1 MSTFLMAYALISY
14 VFSGALCYSSARKQK
29 EDLNSTESQSLG
41 WIVLFWPLWIG
52 HEIEQTP
59 TLNSNFSLLPE
70 HKERQESDTASKLIG
85 QSLEEAGLLTHNQVQ
100 AILAYQQDHHHLRF
114 GEISAMWG
122 WIKSETA
129 DFFAEHLHQLKSYQQ
144 PLGQALKGAGI
155 LDDEQIQTILTYQ
168 SQTGL
173 RFGEIAVRHGW
184 VNQQT
189 VDFFVGT
196 LY

>member
-1 MSTFLMAYALISY
+1 MAYALISY
-14 VFSGALCYSSARKQK
+14 VFSGALCYTSARNEQETTHSK
-29 EDLNSTESQSLG
+29 SSRSLG

-52 HEIEQTP
+52 HEIHKTDTSSASYFLVEQSIESQQQVP
-59 TLNSNFSLLPE
+59 T
-70 HKERQESDTASKLIG
+70 SKPIG
-85 QSLEEAGLLTHNQVQ
+85 QVLEEAGLLTSNQVQ
-100 AILAYQQDHHHLRF
+100 AILAYQQDHHNLRF

-129 DFFAEHLHQLKSYQQ
+129 DFFAERLHQLKSYKQ

-155 LDDEQIQTILTYQ
+155 LDDEQINSILIYQ

-196 LY
+196 GYAN

>member
-14 VFSGALCYSSARKQK
+14 VFSGAVCYTSARKNQHT
-29 EDLNSTESQSLG
+29 NNPNNFQSRG

-52 HEIEQTP
+52 NEIDNTSS
-59 TLNSNFSLLPE
+59 LNTSYSLVE
-70 HKERQESDTASKLIG
+70 ERIEPQEKVHPSKPIG
-85 QSLEEAGLLTHNQVQ
+85 QVLEEAGLLTQNQVQ
-100 AILAYQQDHHHLRF
+100 AILAYQQDHRYLRF

-129 DFFAEHLHQLKSYQQ
+129 DFFAERLYQFQAYQQ
-144 PLGQALKGAGI
+144 PLGQSLKGAGI
-155 LDDEQIQTILTYQ
+155 LDDEQIKTILTDQ
-168 SQTGL
+168 LQTGL

-184 VNQQT
+184 VNQKT

-196 LY
+196 L

>member
-1 MSTFLMAYALISY
+1 MAYALISY
-14 VFSGALCYSSARKQK
+14 VFSGALCYSSARK
-29 EDLNSTESQSLG
+29 EHEGMNSTESQRLG

-52 HEIEQTP
+52 HEIDHTPPLSASISHIEQ
-59 TLNSNFSLLPE
+59 
-70 HKERQESDTASKLIG
+70 QESILSSKLIG

-129 DFFAEHLHQLKSYQQ
+129 DFFAEQLHQLKTYQQ
-144 PLGQALKGAGI
+144 PLGQSLKGAGI
-155 LDDEQIQTILTYQ
+155 LDEEQIQTILTYQ

>member
-1 MSTFLMAYALISY
+1 MAYALISY
-14 VFSGALCYSSARKQK
+14 VFSGALCYSSARKEQ
-29 EDLNSTESQSLG
+29 EDLNSAESQSLG
-41 WIVLFWPLWIG
+41 WIFLFWPLWIG
-52 HEIEQTP
+52 HEIDHTPPLSVHTSHLEQ
-59 TLNSNFSLLPE
+59 PE
-70 HKERQESDTASKLIG
+70 LILSSKLIG
-85 QSLEEAGLLTHNQVQ
+85 QRLEEAGLLTHNQVQ
-100 AILAYQQDHHHLRF
+100 AILAYQQEHHDLRF
-114 GEISAMWG
+114 GEISSMWG

-189 VDFFVGT
+189 VDFFIGT

>member
-1 MSTFLMAYALISY
+1 
-14 VFSGALCYSSARKQK
+14 
-29 EDLNSTESQSLG
+29 
-41 WIVLFWPLWIG
+41 
-52 HEIEQTP
+52 
-59 TLNSNFSLLPE
+59 
-70 HKERQESDTASKLIG
+70 
-85 QSLEEAGLLTHNQVQ
+85 
-100 AILAYQQDHHHLRF
+100 
-114 GEISAMWG
+114 MWG

-189 VDFFVGT
+189 VDFFIGT

>member
-1 MSTFLMAYALISY
+1 MAYALISY
-14 VFSGALCYSSARKQK
+14 VFSGAICYTSAHKDR
-29 EDLNSTESQSLG
+29 ETTNPNDSESLG
-41 WIVLFWPLWIG
+41 WIILFWPLWIG
-52 HEIEQTP
+52 HGIDKTPNLSATHSLVEERIEP
-59 TLNSNFSLLPE
+59 
-70 HKERQESDTASKLIG
+70 QEQVLTSKPIG
-85 QSLEEAGLLTHNQVQ
+85 QALQEAGLLTSNQVQ
-100 AILAYQQDHHHLRF
+100 AILAYQKDHRYLRF

-129 DFFAEHLHQLKSYQQ
+129 DFFAERLHQLKTYQQ
-144 PLGQALKGAGI
+144 PLGQSLKGAGI
-155 LDDEQIQTILTYQ
+155 LDDEQITTILTYQ